1 MNLKCLRLS
10 VRSHLANQNNIPKSD
25 LEFWVR
31 WSSLNNEEKGYTIK
45 DKRFSAISEEEKRQD
60 SDTKNYKKEDDSSS
74 KNKDIPLPEINF
86 ATFILSL
93 TSSAMLHFGDIADP
107 VSGKKERNLTIA
119 KQTIDMID
127 MLREK
132 TKGNLTK
139 DEEAL
144 VENTLYELKIRY
156 VKESSKGM

>member
-1 MNLKCLRLS
+1 
-10 VRSHLANQNNIPKSD
+10 
-25 LEFWVR
+25 
-31 WSSLNNEEKGYTIK
+31 LNNEEKGYTIK
-45 DKRFSAISEEEKRQD
+45 DKRFSAISEEEKMQD
-60 SDTKNYKKEDDSSS
+60 SDIKKHKSEEKNGSSS
-74 KNKDIPLPEINF
+74 KKRESPIPEINF

-93 TSSAMLHFGDIADP
+93 SSSAMLHFGDIEDP

-139 DEEAL
+139 DEEGL
-144 VENTLYELKIRY
+144 MENILYELKIRY
-156 VKESSKGM
+156 VKESGKEM

>member
-1 MNLKCLRLS
+1 MNLKQLKLS
-10 VRSHLANQNNIPKSD
+10 VRSHLANQNKMSKSD
-25 LEFWVR
+25 LGFWVR
-31 WSSLNNEEKGYTIK
+31 WSPLNNEEKGYTIK
-45 DKRFSAISEEEKRQD
+45 DKRFSAISEEEKMQD
-60 SDTKNYKKEDDSSS
+60 SDIKKHKSEEKNGSSS
-74 KNKDIPLPEINF
+74 KKRDIPIP
-86 ATFILSL
+86 
-93 TSSAMLHFGDIADP
+93 
-107 VSGKKERNLTIA
+107 ERNLTIA